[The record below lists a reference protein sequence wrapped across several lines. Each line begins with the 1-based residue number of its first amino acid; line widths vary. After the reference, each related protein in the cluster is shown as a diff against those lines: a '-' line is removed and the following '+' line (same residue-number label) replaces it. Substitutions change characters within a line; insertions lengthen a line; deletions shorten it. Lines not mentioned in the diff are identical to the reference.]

1 MMLLSRAYVVAVIFC
16 INGSNPSLG
25 ADFNIVHTQD
35 EPDLITVVGDFAVGD
50 EKKFIDVALT
60 SQNALVAFQSPGG
73 SLIAGIEIGKAIH
86 LKGFA
91 TLVPENIQCASA
103 CALAWLG
110 GRIRFM
116 SNTAQV
122 GFHAAYTR
130 DEALSAVSA
139 AGNALVGAYL
149 NQLGLP
155 SSAIVYITSAPP
167 EGMQWLNFA
176 DAQRVGIDVKS
187 ANLTADNNAQGP
199 ETSAPAR
206 STKPEP
212 AVSSFPT
219 IKSVTYDFITRSNR
233 HNDEVLLFLQDE
245 YGDQIS
251 YYGKASTK
259 ASVLAD
265 KSAFFQKW
273 PNRNYSIRP
282 NSISVGCE
290 NDRTCKV
297 DGVVDWIVWGHGK
310 TSTGSATLSLVW
322 SADSGKWRIVS
333 ENSRVINRRVFAQ
346 GDQASR
352 VLPRFQL
359 DETQS
364 KLVSLSNLSPDADC
378 VGAWSAGKIVQ
389 RKVANDGI
397 TMTGFV
403 MENSDGSREFIN
415 VNSIPIGEVDR
426 ATVSWVERGLHT
438 LLAERRL
445 AEIYVRLCGASGRVQ
460 MLDAVQ

>member
-1 MMLLSRAYVVAVIFC
+1 MMLRSRAYVVAVIFC
-16 INGSNPSLG
+16 ISGSNPSLG
-25 ADFNIVHTQD
+25 AEFNIVHTRD
-35 EPDLITVVGDFAVGD
+35 GPDLITVVGDFAVGD

-73 SLIAGIEIGKAIH
+73 SLIAGIEIGKTIH

-91 TLVPENIQCASA
+91 TLVPENIRCASA

-110 GRIRFM
+110 GRIRLM
-116 SNTAQV
+116 SDTAQV
-122 GFHAAYTR
+122 GFHAAYTH
-130 DEALSAVSA
+130 DEAQSAVSA

-176 DAQRVGIDVKS
+176 DAQRVGIDVKF
-187 ANLTADNNAQGP
+187 ANLTADNNARGP

-212 AVSSFPT
+212 TVSSFPT

-265 KSAFFQKW
+265 KSALFQKW
-273 PNRNYSIRP
+273 PNRNARLAKI
-282 NSISVGCE
+282 
-290 NDRTCKV
+290 
-297 DGVVDWIVWGHGK
+297 
-310 TSTGSATLSLVW
+310 STGRDTKQACFLV
-322 SADSGKWRIVS
+322 
-333 ENSRVINRRVFAQ
+333 
-346 GDQASR
+346 
-352 VLPRFQL
+352 
-359 DETQS
+359 
-364 KLVSLSNLSPDADC
+364 
-378 VGAWSAGKIVQ
+378 
-389 RKVANDGI
+389 
-397 TMTGFV
+397 
-403 MENSDGSREFIN
+403 
-415 VNSIPIGEVDR
+415 
-426 ATVSWVERGLHT
+426 
-438 LLAERRL
+438 
-445 AEIYVRLCGASGRVQ
+445 
-460 MLDAVQ
+460 